1 MKTKDLVHI
10 ALFAAIVVALGLFP
24 AIELPFS
31 RVPVTAQSLGVM
43 LAGSILGWRRGGLAL
58 LVFVLLVVVGLPVLP
73 GGRGGVGIFLLPSGG
88 FVLSWPIAAVVV
100 GYLTE
105 RLWNRY
111 NLATALIPNLVG
123 GVLVVYAIGLPFMAA
138 VANISLGQAFTI
150 MWAFVPGDIAK
161 CVLAALAAVAVR
173 RTHPLISPVT
183 TSSRSSSA
191 STR

>member
-1 MKTKDLVHI
+1 MKTKDLVYI

-31 RVPVTAQSLGVM
+31 KVPITAQSLGVM

-58 LVFVLLVVVGLPVLP
+58 LVFVLLVAVGLPVLP
-73 GGRGGVGIFLLPSGG
+73 GGRGGMGIFFLPSGG
-88 FVLSWPIAAVVV
+88 FVLSWPLAAVVV

-105 RLWNRY
+105 RLWRRY
-111 NLATALIPNLVG
+111 NLAVALVPNLVG

-150 MWAFVPGDIAK
+150 MWAFVPGDVAK

-173 RTHPLISPVT
+173 RTHPLLAPVAT
-183 TSSRSSSA
+183 ASGPSRSG
-191 STR
+191 TR

>member
-24 AIELPFS
+24 AAELPFS
-31 RVPVTAQSLGVM
+31 RVPITAQSLGVM

-58 LVFVLLVVVGLPVLP
+58 LVFVLLVVIGLPVLP
-73 GGRGGVGIFLLPSGG
+73 GGRGGLGIFFLPSGG
-88 FVLSWPIAAVVV
+88 FVLSWPVAAVVV

-111 NLATALIPNLVG
+111 NLAVALIPNLVG

-138 VANISLGQAFTI
+138 VAGISIEQAFTI
-150 MWAFVPGDIAK
+150 MWAFVPGDVAK
-161 CVLAALAAVAVR
+161 CVLAALAGVAVR
-173 RTHPLISPVT
+173 RTHPLLAPAAE
-183 TSSRSSSA
+183 SSG
-191 STR
+191 STRTGIQ